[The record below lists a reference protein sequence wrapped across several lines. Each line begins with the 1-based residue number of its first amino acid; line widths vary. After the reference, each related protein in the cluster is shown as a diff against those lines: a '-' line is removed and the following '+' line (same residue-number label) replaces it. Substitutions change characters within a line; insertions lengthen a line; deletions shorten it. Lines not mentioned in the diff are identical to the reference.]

1 MASASQAPYVLVR
14 PIERSSAQ
22 QYLRSGPVPF
32 ANCGGG
38 GPCVGEELGLCNR
51 ERNEIDVPLP
61 DVLGQVLGRR
71 SCPEEID
78 LPAVHRQKIGNHSR
92 PEPVRVPFHRRHRGP
107 HAQPRPWIHPLTQ
120 RVHHVYR
127 DRSRQV
133 LLGHVYRALV
143 PQFTQPDLRRRQDFE
158 IYVSAFDSS
167 TQRRFLSLRA
177 QGSVRRRPGL
187 GRTVP
192 WLPRERLLYPY
203 GFTIRQHPH
212 VVWVIVDITSNAY

>member
-1 MASASQAPYVLVR
+1 MASHPRLLTSLVR

-78 LPAVHRQKIGNHSR
+78 LPAVHRQKIGNHPR
-92 PEPVRVPFHRRHRGP
+92 TEPVRVPFHRRHRGP
-107 HAQPRPWIHPLTQ
+107 HAQPRLWIHPLTQ

-167 TQRRFLSLRA
+167 TQRRFYHCVRKAGLAGDLGLAVLFPGFRENGFSIHP
-177 QGSVRRRPGL
+177 GS
-187 GRTVP
+187 
-192 WLPRERLLYPY
+192 PY
-203 GFTIRQHPH
+203 GNYRTLCGL
-212 VVWVIVDITSNAY
+212 